1 MFQGFFKY
9 ITSAGRKRY
18 WHGYGKLSNKKILKS
33 VCLFDVYEGDKIEED
48 KKSYALSFTFQDDE
62 KTLTDEEIDKV
73 MSTIKGDF
81 EKNLGAV
88 LRS

>member
-1 MFQGFFKY
+1 LEK
-9 ITSAGRKRY
+9 IA
-18 WHGYGKLSNKKILKS
+18 KLSNKNILKS
-33 VCLFDVYEGDKIEED
+33 VGLFDVYEGDKIEEG

-73 MSTIKGDF
+73 MSTIKDDF